1 MIDNK
6 LLLEF
11 WVILLIIF
19 LIRVDVLVGV
29 LFNILVIWF
38 CLILKNGNNVN
49 RKSNI
54 GNIVSMKW

>member
-38 CLILKNGNNVN
+38 CLILKNGNSVN